1 MPRIT
6 CNCLPLLA
14 VAAAVFLS
22 LAAGAQATE
31 GLENDFRI
39 GSYTV
44 FYHST
49 VADDLSGPYVPAGV
63 NFKTDNLETL
73 YLGYVR
79 TFSTHFVGE
88 LALGVPPLT
97 KTEGRGPAA
106 LGSTPYSGQVIS
118 TARWFAPTVLLE
130 YVFFDDSA
138 ALRPFFGVGVNYTNF
153 YDRNSTAAGNA
164 ASGGPTRIS
173 LPASVGPAATIGLS
187 YRLGLRWHAYAS
199 YSASKVNTRL
209 TADTVGEIRTSHI
222 EFNPQALIVSIG
234 YAFE

>member
-1 MPRIT
+1 MPNAAPIDRSTLVAGIV
-6 CNCLPLLA
+6 LLLCA
-14 VAAAVFLS
+14 VTAAR
-22 LAAGAQATE
+22 ATE
-31 GLENDFRI
+31 GLENDVRI
-39 GSYTV
+39 GSSTV
-44 FYHST
+44 FYHG

-63 NFKTDNLETL
+63 NFKTSDLETL

-79 TFSTHFVGE
+79 TFSTHWVGE

-106 LGSTPYSGQVIS
+106 LGSAPYNGQVIS
-118 TARWFAPTVLLE
+118 TARWFAPTALLE
-130 YVFFDDSA
+130 YVFRDDTA
-138 ALRPFFGVGVNYTNF
+138 RLRPFIGVGVNYTNF
-153 YDRNSTAAGNA
+153 YDRDSTAAGNA
-164 ASGGPTRIS
+164 ASGGPTKLS
-173 LPASVGPAATIGLS
+173 LPASVGPAATVGLS